1 MSVKLI
7 NCHLL
12 VSISEWQNVI
22 LLKLV
27 FSIKYCCT
35 NDIATIGTKCI
46 SGHSQRNSWSMHTFI
61 LFICLIQWW
70 NSKKYHN
77 KELSMLYCVSK
88 SLVSI
93 NNIGIQVAI
102 RHLSSDCLEY
112 ISSIC
117 SFSNVINWPG
127 IIFVS
132 PANNKYIYY
141 SAINHK
147 NFHFSFIQFWREQ
160 KIILSLRN
168 FFLYWEKFVSK

>member
-12 VSISEWQNVI
+12 VSISERQNVI

-27 FSIKYCCT
+27 FSIKHCCT
-35 NDIATIGTKCI
+35 NDIATIGTIVLAVILI
-46 SGHSQRNSWSMHTFI
+46 SGRSMHTFI
-61 LFICLIQWW
+61 LFICLIQGW

-117 SFSNVINWPG
+117 SFSNVLNWPG

-132 PANNKYIYY
+132 PANSKYIYY